1 MYLIINGRFEAVL
14 VFFFPCLRAI
24 EITATNLRSGA
35 LQLTLTPDLLEKAPS
50 KKLFAYRDQQCSDG
64 SPAKVPNIL
73 LLSVFSNALCSLY
86 VTLKDFI

>member
-14 VFFFPCLRAI
+14 VFFPCLRAI

-64 SPAKVPNIL
+64 SPAKVPNNIC
-73 LLSVFSNALCSLY
+73 VFSN
-86 VTLKDFI
+86 T